1 LVAVSRERGFSPA
14 VADCGYRAPLAP
26 RLARPQKGYHGIA
39 VDGATTDDRRL
50 TTDDRRPTT
59 DDRRPTTDD
68 RRPTTEQSVDEGL
81 P

>member
-1 LVAVSRERGFSPA
+1 MA
-14 VADCGYRAPLAP
+14 
-26 RLARPQKGYHGIA
+26 
-39 VDGATTDDRRL
+39 
-50 TTDDRRPTT
+50 RRPTT